1 MDKMEFQRG
10 NPQEDRPKRI
20 AQKKKRRKWLALVL
34 VALVAVTAVVTAL
47 LWDATEFDGLRR
59 KLIYAKAEKDETG
72 CVTLYRYP
80 SEKDSCFALLEGSLV
95 RGSTQSVAVFGEDG
109 TTRYSADV
117 KWRKAAVCAN
127 EKTAA
132 VYDVGGTDIYVLS
145 ARGLVRHMQMGGE
158 IIACT
163 INEKD
168 MLAVTVNKSGYK
180 ASVEVYSADG
190 EKVFAF
196 HSSDRF
202 LMSAAVAQSS
212 KQMAAVT
219 MSQTEGEFLS
229 SLVIYELTGT
239 EPVLD
244 AAMRVDGAYDL
255 GAVYDLGTVGQY
267 WCAVGENG
275 LLFLTTDGKKMTT
288 TAYYDFEDTYLRR
301 CALSDDFATVLLGRH
316 KSGMQARLV
325 TVDEGG
331 LVLGEVD
338 VEREVLSVS
347 AAGRYVA
354 VLYSDE
360 LVIYDRTLQVCAR
373 LSHVSSAKRVLMR
386 ADGSAVLVG
395 ADSAKLY
402 LP

>member
-1 MDKMEFQRG
+1 MDKMEFQQG

-20 AQKKKRRKWLALVL
+20 EKKKRRRWLHLVL
-34 VALVAVTAVVTAL
+34 VALLVLIGVTVAL
-47 LWDATEFDGLRR
+47 LWDATAFDGLRR
-59 KLIYAKAEKDETG
+59 SVIYARAEKDETG
-72 CVTLYRYP
+72 CVTLYRYA
-80 SEKDSCFALLEGSLV
+80 SEKGSCFALLEGSLV
-95 RGSTQSVAVFGEDG
+95 RGSTQSVEVFGEDG
-109 TTRYSADV
+109 AVRYSADV

-132 VYDVGGTDIYVLS
+132 VYDVGGTDIYVIS
-145 ARGLVRHMQMGGE
+145 AQGLVRHMQMGGE

-163 INEKD
+163 ISEKD

-180 ASVEVYSADG
+180 ASVEVYDAAG

-202 LMSAAVAQSS
+202 LMSAAVDRSG

-219 MSQTEGEFLS
+219 MSQTEGTFVS
-229 SLVIYELTGT
+229 SLVLYELTGT

-244 AAMRVDGAYDL
+244 AAVSDGAYEL
-255 GAVYDLGTVGQY
+255 GGVYDLGTVGKR
-267 WCAVGENG
+267 WCAIGEEG
-275 LLFLTTDGKKMTT
+275 LLFLTTDGKTK
-288 TAYYDFEDTYLRR
+288 TATSYYDFAGTYLRR
-301 CALSDDFATVLLGRH
+301 CCLSDDFAAVLLGRH
-316 KSGMQARLV
+316 KSGMQAQLV
-325 TVDEGG
+325 TVDEEGQ
-331 LVLGEVD
+331 VLGETEVD
-338 VEREVLSVS
+338 REVLSVS

-373 LSHVSSAKRVLMR
+373 LSHVSSAKQVLMR
-386 ADGSAVLVG
+386 SDGSAVLVG
-395 ADSAKLY
+395 TDSTKLY

>member
-1 MDKMEFQRG
+1 MDKMEFQQG

-20 AQKKKRRKWLALVL
+20 AKKKKSRRWLWFALAMLVL
-34 VALVAVTAVVTAL
+34 VGAVAAAL
-47 LWDATEFDGLRR
+47 LWDATAFDGLRR
-59 KLIYAKAEKDETG
+59 SLIYARAEKDETG
-72 CVTLYRYP
+72 CVTLYRYAA
-80 SEKDSCFALLEGSLV
+80 EKDSCFALLDGSLV
-95 RGSTQSVAVFGEDG
+95 RGSTQSVEVFGEDG
-109 TTRYSADV
+109 AVRYSTDV

-145 ARGLVRHMQMGGE
+145 AQGLVRQLQMSGE

-180 ASVEVYSADG
+180 ASVEVYDSTG
-190 EKVFAF
+190 EKIFAF

-202 LMSAAVAQSS
+202 LMSAAVDRSG
-212 KQMAAVT
+212 KLMAAVT
-219 MSQTEGEFLS
+219 MSQTEGAFVS
-229 SLVIYELTGT
+229 SLVIYELAGT

-244 AAMRVDGAYDL
+244 AAMAVDGVYDP
-255 GAVYDLGTVGQY
+255 GAVYDLGTVGKR
-267 WCAVGENG
+267 WCAIGEDG
-275 LLFLTTDGKKMTT
+275 LLFLTTDGKTRTT
-288 TAYYDFEDTYLRR
+288 TSFYDFEGTYLR
-301 CALSDDFATVLLGRH
+301 CCCLSDDFAAVLLGRY
-316 KSGMQARLV
+316 KSGTQARLV
-325 TVDEGG
+325 TVDEEGQ
-331 LVLGEVD
+331 LLGEAEAD
-338 VEREVLSVS
+338 REVLSVS

-360 LVIYDRTLQVCAR
+360 LVIYDSTMQVCAR
-373 LSHVSSAKRVLMR
+373 LTEVSSVKQVLMR
-386 ADGSAVLVG
+386 KDGSAVLVG

>member
-1 MDKMEFQRG
+1 MDKIKFQRG

-20 AQKKKRRKWLALVL
+20 EQKKSRRWLYLALA
-34 VALVAVTAVVTAL
+34 ALVVVAAVVTAL

-59 KLIYAKAEKDETG
+59 KLIYAKAERDETG
-72 CVTLYRYP
+72 CVTLYRYVA
-80 SEKDSCFALLEGSLV
+80 EKDSCFALLEGSLV
-95 RGSTQSVAVFGEDG
+95 RGSAQSVAVFGEDG

-127 EKTAA
+127 AGTAA

-145 ARGLVRHMQMGGE
+145 ARGLVRHMQTDGE

-168 MLAVTVNKSGYK
+168 MLAVTLNKSGYK
-180 ASVEVYSADG
+180 ASVEVYNADG

-202 LMSAAVAQSS
+202 LMSAAVERSGR
-212 KQMAAVT
+212 QMAAVT

-229 SLVIYELTGT
+229 SVVVYELTGT

-244 AAMRVDGAYDL
+244 AAMRVDGVYDL
-255 GAVYDLGTVGQY
+255 GAVYDLGMVDQR
-267 WCAVGENG
+267 WCAVGEDG
-275 LLFLTTDGKKMTT
+275 LLLFNTDGKKTTT
-288 TAYYDFEDTYLRR
+288 TANYDFAGTYLRR
-301 CALSDDFATVLLGRH
+301 CALSDDFAVVLLGRH
-316 KSGMQARLV
+316 KSGMQAQLV
-325 TVDEGG
+325 SVDEDG

-338 VEREVLSVS
+338 VDREVLSVS

-360 LVIYDRTLQVCAR
+360 LVIYDSALQVCAR

-386 ADGSAVLVG
+386 EDGSAVLVG